1 MSSDSEHEGDDEG
14 VRVLPG
20 LRRIAI
26 QDFFRE
32 LRTRHSARNND
43 ELVQRLSES
52 ESLHND
58 AVRRALLAC
67 PRSMFVPRGYRDE
80 AYMDAPIRVEEL
92 GFNISAPH
100 MHASG
105 LCSLDLQPGDRVLDV
120 GAGCGIISAAAAF
133 LVGKGGEVV
142 GIDIRQSCVDMCIS
156 NCERLRQEN
165 PEWAEVSAPIHFI
178 NHNVFIPASR
188 FAGRFTKIHV
198 GATCPRGRLREFL
211 KFLAPEGGTIL
222 APVDQELLL
231 LSRSASGDVR
241 TRVISQVR
249 FTELEVPRDVDIVL
263 SVLKEEKQAVRTI
276 QTPPSRYEADL
287 IEAGVEPAKASQAA
301 AAVRGA
307 LAPPPSSPPPLP
319 YQPPNHIVNRTDA
332 AAEVLETNG
341 SEQMDAAAA
350 VDTSGVEST
359 GGRRV
364 SEPEGGAGGGKRHKT
379 GASPRHGLPSLRYLN
394 FAQSQLGLGP
404 PDCEL
409 TGVASFQTLKAA
421 GGGKDESQQQQLQ
434 GPDQQWRL
442 PAHRA
447 LLGARSEHFRA
458 RFDSGMKDA
467 SLSSFSVPEGISID
481 TITALL
487 QYIYT
492 DQGVDDVPLELMGEL
507 LHVSCYYGCPYLTS
521 LCEVRLM
528 TMLLRPIEAGAPAR
542 VAANDH
548 NGSAPSHGPARG
560 AAAAVAVGGGDGSF
574 PASAEEG
581 STKEGTEGIENAAGR
596 KTRSGEGPSSS
607 SGSRGPSPAQAK
619 RQKKQRLEQQ
629 MAQER
634 AEQQAQHQ
642 ALQQAQAV
650 ADDLAAQLLVLA
662 EEARLEKLKQ
672 VCLSYIVERFEA
684 VRTSEAWAALPRPLV
699 DEVASH
705 CCAQSIHM
713 LHMLQTLSLG
723 GQESSSD
730 DD

>member
-1 MSSDSEHEGDDEG
+1 MSSDSEREGGDDEG

-52 ESLHND
+52 ETLHND

-67 PRSMFVPRGYRDE
+67 PRAMFVPQGYREE

-105 LCSLDLQPGDRVLDV
+105 LCSLDLQPGDR
-120 GAGCGIISAAAAF
+120 
-133 LVGKGGEVV
+133 
-142 GIDIRQSCVDMCIS
+142 
-156 NCERLRQEN
+156 
-165 PEWAEVSAPIHFI
+165 WAEVSAPVHFL

-198 GATCPRGRLREFL
+198 GATCPRSRLREFL

-231 LSRSASGDVR
+231 LSRTASGDIR

-263 SVLKEEKQAVRTI
+263 SVLQEEKQAAHAI
-276 QTPPSRYEADL
+276 QMPPSRYEADL
-287 IEAGVEPAKASQAA
+287 LEAGVDPAKAAQAL
-301 AAVRGA
+301 AAVRATPGA
-307 LAPPPSSPPPLP
+307 RTPPPPLS
-319 YQPPNHIVNRTDA
+319 QPPSHTSNGTDA
-332 AAEVLETNG
+332 PTAEAEALTANG
-341 SEQMDAAAA
+341 SEQMETAAA
-350 VDTSGVEST
+350 SGASGAEGK

-364 SEPEGGAGGGKRHKT
+364 SEPDGEAGGGKRHKT
-379 GASPRHGLPSLRYLN
+379 GESPPHGLPPLRYLD
-394 FAQSQLGLGP
+394 FAQSHLGLGL

-409 TGVASFQTLKAA
+409 TGVASLQAPLTTAD
-421 GGGKDESQQQQLQ
+421 GGREGSQQQQQQQ
-434 GPDQQWRL
+434 GADQQWRL
-442 PAHRA
+442 PAHRS
-447 LLGARSEHFRA
+447 LLRARSEHFRA
-458 RFDSGMKDA
+458 RFDSGMRDA
-467 SLSSFSVPEGISID
+467 SVTSFSVPEGISIE

-487 QYIYT
+487 HYIYT
-492 DQGVDDVPLELMGEL
+492 DQGVDEVPLELMGEL
-507 LHVSCYYGCPYLTS
+507 LHVSCYYGCPHLTS
-521 LCEVRLM
+521 LCEVRLVA
-528 TMLLRPIEAGAPAR
+528 MLLPTHETKASVQGATGDAQGNAPPHDSARP
-542 VAANDH
+542 
-548 NGSAPSHGPARG
+548 
-560 AAAAVAVGGGDGSF
+560 AAAEGEVDEST
-574 PASAEEG
+574 PASAEG
-581 STKEGTEGIENAAGR
+581 SSAKQGPEGIATASAHADAALEQEAG
-596 KTRSGEGPSSS
+596 SGEGPSSS
-607 SGSRGPSPAQAK
+607 KGSKGPSPSQAK

-629 MAQER
+629 VAQER
-634 AEQQAQHQ
+634 AQKQAQQQAQ
-642 ALQQAQAV
+642 QQAQAV

-684 VRTSEAWAALPRPLV
+684 VRATEAWLGLPRPLV

-705 CCAQSIHM
+705 SCAHSAHM

-723 GQESSSD
+723 GQESASD
-730 DD
+730 ED